1 MKKLSTIFIMALMAL
16 SAVAAQP
23 KDIIIYINPG
33 HGGHDSDDRNVAIPP
48 YAQGD
53 PEGFWESNSNLDKGL
68 MLRDLLQAKGCKVVM
83 SRVTN
88 TTADD
93 LGLETIGH
101 LANASNADAFF
112 SIHSNATGTGSR
124 VNFPLML
131 FRGYDTESQ
140 IPGAKKLA
148 ETLFPHLVDNDAT
161 VWTSTNPNIRGDW
174 SFYHDW
180 GTQGLG
186 VLRVLS
192 VPGMLSEGSFHDYI
206 PETYRLMNMDFKWLE
221 SWHFVKAVDDFFQF
235 EPETL
240 GNIAG
245 CIYDS
250 HTLRTE
256 DYKKFGRDLSSP
268 IHGALVQLI
277 DATGKIVDSYTT
289 DNLQNGIYVFKSI
302 VPGNYKL
309 KVTEATHFEKEAEI
323 VVVANKVSYS
333 NIALD
338 RVRNTPPEVLSY
350 TPVWKQ
356 DDAPVL
362 CNTLIS
368 FLFNWDM
375 DIEATEKAFSI
386 TPNVEGTFKWED
398 SNYKMTFIPKTPY
411 ATNTLYTV
419 TLNTNA
425 KHAGGASMVKDLTF
439 SFRTADRNFM
449 DIIGQFPQNNEE
461 VHYKGAMIELRTDK
475 LINATPILKQIS
487 VKNSAGEAVPLK
499 SRGMQYNKSDS
510 PYGFVKIPF
519 INDLIPGEKYVL
531 NFSNAI
537 SDKDGITIKD
547 GLTVNFTA
555 VDAGATKDNATVI
568 TDFEDATQYS
578 VTADASTGFVSATVK
593 ADASSKLFG
602 SKCLNFDFEFV
613 GNQGGEI
620 VYHNANKNDNF
631 VTSSNK
637 IGAHIYGDMSSHE
650 VYAIFSSE
658 TDIKYVKLCDLT
670 FNGWK
675 YVEIPLN
682 TLEGDKDY
690 SYVGIKLI
698 QNTTPMGVKG
708 AFKLDNLINFGKGSG
723 VDLIEVASLTVYPN
737 PASEYIIANA
747 DGLIEGMQLVSLSG
761 ANVADVAGNTINV
774 SEIANGNYILKI
786 KIAGNYAV
794 RKVVVAHK

>member
-1 MKKLSTIFIMALMAL
+1 
-16 SAVAAQP
+16 
-23 KDIIIYINPG
+23 
-33 HGGHDSDDRNVAIPP
+33 
-48 YAQGD
+48 
-53 PEGFWESNSNLDKGL
+53 
-68 MLRDLLQAKGCKVVM
+68 
-83 SRVTN
+83 
-88 TTADD
+88 
-93 LGLETIGH
+93 
-101 LANASNADAFF
+101 
-112 SIHSNATGTGSR
+112 
-124 VNFPLML
+124 
-131 FRGYDTESQ
+131 
-140 IPGAKKLA
+140 
-148 ETLFPHLVDNDAT
+148 
-161 VWTSTNPNIRGDW
+161 
-174 SFYHDW
+174 
-180 GTQGLG
+180 
-186 VLRVLS
+186 
-192 VPGMLSEGSFHDYI
+192 
-206 PETYRLMNMDFKWLE
+206 
-221 SWHFVKAVDDFFQF
+221 
-235 EPETL
+235 
-240 GNIAG
+240 
-245 CIYDS
+245 
-250 HTLRTE
+250 
-256 DYKKFGRDLSSP
+256 
-268 IHGALVQLI
+268 
-277 DATGKIVDSYTT
+277 
-289 DNLQNGIYVFKSI
+289 
-302 VPGNYKL
+302 
-309 KVTEATHFEKEAEI
+309 
-323 VVVANKVSYS
+323 
-333 NIALD
+333 
-338 RVRNTPPEVLSY
+338 
-350 TPVWKQ
+350 
-356 DDAPVL
+356 
-362 CNTLIS
+362 
-368 FLFNWDM
+368 
-375 DIEATEKAFSI
+375 
-386 TPNVEGTFKWED
+386 
-398 SNYKMTFIPKTPY
+398 
-411 ATNTLYTV
+411 
-419 TLNTNA
+419 
-425 KHAGGASMVKDLTF
+425 
-439 SFRTADRNFM
+439 
-449 DIIGQFPQNNEE
+449 
-461 VHYKGAMIELRTDK
+461 
-475 LINATPILKQIS
+475 
-487 VKNSAGEAVPLK
+487 
-499 SRGMQYNKSDS
+499 NKSDS

-613 GNQGGEI
+613 GNKGGEI